1 MLLCSLL
8 ASAIVLAPVP
18 DAPTFSVAGFDQRVY
33 NLSQDVL
40 DRKVCDRLVK
50 RYEKSPESERAV
62 RYPLEQRA
70 ASTHCIARFEQ
81 QGLSN
86 GASECG
92 EGFSR

>member
-1 MLLCSLL
+1 MLVCSLI
-8 ASAIVLAPVP
+8 ASALVLAPMP
-18 DAPTFSVAGFDQRVY
+18 NAPTFSAAGFDQRVY

-40 DRKVCDRLVK
+40 DRSVCPKLVK

-70 ASTHCIARFEQ
+70 ASTHCIHRLEQ
-81 QGLSN
+81 QKLTG
-86 GASECG
+86 GATECG